1 MAEESPREITRR
13 LRSLFEGVLLGDD
26 HAESVY
32 FVLDP
37 ASGGPVAP
45 VANWLLDEN
54 GAHEAADLVLMT
66 PDENADSLQLLCRA
80 RAVRPDEFGGAYYEA
95 HHAKPAEG
103 TLCLLEVE
111 SIKAGLTLASGEDC
125 CVPNPLVKVIGAIC
139 RAVNADRARL
149 AEACDRALHVK
160 PQAPICVGVDPDGL
174 SIRARFGIVRIP
186 FDIEPQNAE
195 QALSLV
201 ADILARAGDRP

>member
-1 MAEESPREITRR
+1 MADDSPRDITRR
-13 LRSLFEGVLLGDD
+13 LRSLFEGVLLADD

-37 ASGGPVAP
+37 ASGFPVAP
-45 VANWLLDEN
+45 VPNWLLDED
-54 GAHEAADLVLMT
+54 GAHDAADLVLMT
-66 PDENADSLQLLCRA
+66 PDENSDSLQLLCRA
-80 RAVRPDEFGGAYYEA
+80 RAINPAEFAGAYYEA
-95 HHAKPAEG
+95 HHAKSPEG

-111 SIKAGLTLASGEDC
+111 SIKSGLTLASGEDC
-125 CVPNPLVKVIGAIC
+125 CVLNPLIKVIGAIC
-139 RAVNADRARL
+139 RTVNADRDRL

-201 ADILARAGDRP
+201 ADILTHAKDRP

>member
-13 LRSLFEGVLLGDD
+13 LRSLFEGVLLADD

-37 ASGGPVAP
+37 ETGQPVAP
-45 VANWLLDEN
+45 VPGWLLDDD
-54 GAHEAADLVLMT
+54 GVHEAADLVLMT

-80 RAVRPDEFGGAYYEA
+80 RAIEPSVFAFAYYEA
-95 HHAKPAEG
+95 HHGKPAEG
-103 TLCLLEVE
+103 TLCVLEVE

-125 CVPNPLVKVIGAIC
+125 CIPNPLIKVIGAIC
-139 RAVNADRARL
+139 RAVNADRGRL

-186 FDIEPQNAE
+186 FDIEPKNAE

-201 ADILARAGDRP
+201 ADILAHAKDRP